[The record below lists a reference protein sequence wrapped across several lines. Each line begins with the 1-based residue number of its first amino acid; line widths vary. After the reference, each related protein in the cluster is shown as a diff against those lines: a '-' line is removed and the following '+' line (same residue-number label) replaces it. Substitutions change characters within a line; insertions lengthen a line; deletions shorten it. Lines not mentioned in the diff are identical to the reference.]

1 MELHT
6 LCAALSGG
14 FVLQSIQG
22 FLIDPDT
29 RRDGKKEGMQQ
40 LCFPS
45 LPGARGWDVPAA
57 VRFIA
62 VFLLILLLL
71 LMLIFVEQFMV
82 NTLSSLKC
90 FTLGLWGCVC
100 EVPVFH
106 YKTGR

>member
-1 MELHT
+1 MGA
-6 LCAALSGG
+6 LCSRASKD
-14 FVLQSIQG
+14 

-29 RRDGKKEGMQQ
+29 RRDGEKEEMLQ